1 METPR
6 PLVKQSSSDF
16 MMQDP
21 TSPRPRNLVSNNDKC
36 DDFVLV
42 HESPV
47 SHRRNLRAS
56 KELNEEERA
65 ELAKLIAANT
75 HLDEPAVA
83 EFVAEDDEAGADD
96 EMGLQITPSPQKRP
110 SFKFGR
116 RMSSNDTL
124 KVNVTEQATLPAA
137 PSPATQFPGK
147 KAPPAGGPES
157 PTAVTDSFFGGMLGG
172 SSADKLLG
180 F

>member
-1 METPR
+1 
-6 PLVKQSSSDF
+6 
-16 MMQDP
+16 MQDP

-56 KELNEEERA
+56 KELNDEERA

-75 HLDEPAVA
+75 HLDEPAVTHLDEPAVA
-83 EFVAEDDEAGADD
+83 ECVVAEDDEAGADD
-96 EMGLQITPSPQKRP
+96 EMGLQITPSSQKRP

-116 RMSSNDTL
+116 RVSSNDTL

-137 PSPATQFPGK
+137 ASPATQFPGK

-157 PTAVTDSFFGGMLGG
+157 PSAVTDSFFGGMLGG